1 MFYSGN
7 VLKHAYLDASFS
19 LPRVC
24 PQLNWLVENTNQFV
38 VAFAIL
44 KFEFYPLS
52 SKYVLLNINTAH
64 HLVISNK
71 RY

>member
-44 KFEFYPLS
+44 KFEFTHYPVNM
-52 SKYVLLNINTAH
+52 Y
-64 HLVISNK
+64 
-71 RY
+71 Y